1 MNKPEKKFRAGAI
14 SATIWKNVGEKNGAE
29 YAFNTITLGRS
40 YKDKDGQWKTS
51 GSLRLTDL
59 PRAALVLNKAYEHLV
74 ISNESA
80 VTVSEEDLGE

>member
-14 SATIWKNVGEKNGAE
+14 SATIWKNAGEKNGSE
-29 YAFNTITLGRS
+29 YAFNTITLSRS
-40 YKDKDGQWKTS
+40 YKDKAGQWKTS

-74 ISNESA
+74 ISDA
-80 VTVSEEDLGE
+80 VSPTVIEEDVLD

>member
-14 SATIWKNVGEKNGAE
+14 SATIWKNVGEKNGSE
-29 YAFNTITLGRS
+29 YLFNTITLGRA

-74 ISNESA
+74 ISNDSGIT
-80 VTVSEEDLGE
+80 VTEENLGE

>member
-29 YAFNTITLGRS
+29 YSFNTIALSRS
-40 YKDKDGQWKTS
+40 YKDKDGQWKSS

-74 ISNESA
+74 ISSDSA
-80 VTVSEEDLGE
+80 LTVSEEDVGE